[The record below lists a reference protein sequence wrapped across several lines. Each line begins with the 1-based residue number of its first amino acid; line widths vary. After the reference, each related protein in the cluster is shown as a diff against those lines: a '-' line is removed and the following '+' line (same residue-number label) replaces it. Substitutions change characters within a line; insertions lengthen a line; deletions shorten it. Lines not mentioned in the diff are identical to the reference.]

1 VPEDDAAVRARLAA
15 LEAEVKAESATKQA
29 LKDAAL
35 ERLREQK
42 TRKDA
47 ERQALVT
54 RQAAIVSKRR
64 APSVEEPAPRGRRGA
79 LDDLDG
85 ALELTRKARGVK
97 DELSKPRGEHEKS
110 WLWSGGLSLLL
121 GPMGW
126 LYAGSFR
133 EAVPASLAYLL
144 AAAIIAKTPFVFVL
158 MPAILVAMVLSG
170 FVGIFYSVQYNR
182 HGGRQRLFN
191 KDKDDKGKKG
201 GKTLGKGKG
210 TAGLLDE
217 E

>member
-15 LEAEVKAESATKQA
+15 LEAEVKAETAAKQVA
-29 LKDAAL
+29 KDAAM

-42 TRKDA
+42 AKKDA

-54 RQAAIVSKRR
+54 RQAAIVSKKKR
-64 APSVEEPAPRGRRGA
+64 APSAAEEPPARSRLGA

-97 DELSKPRGEHEKS
+97 EELTRPRGEHEKS

-121 GPMGW
+121 GPLGW

-144 AAAIIAKTPFVFVL
+144 AAAIVVKLPFMFVL
-158 MPAILVAMVLSG
+158 MPAILVALVASG
-170 FVGIFYSVQYNR
+170 FVGIFYAVQYNK

-191 KDKDDKGKKG
+191 KDKGGKGKKG
-201 GKTLGKGKG
+201 GKTLGKGS
-210 TAGLLDE
+210 AGLLDD
-217 E
+217 